1 MRPTWTDDEKGE
13 AAGIAHRAAFLT
25 VRPEPEDG
33 FRNSYSYPDPLA
45 TAHDEAHRA
54 MDDYPGLP
62 GLPDDFPAALDY
74 AAAWDAIAGWDEAGR
89 PVVGYEAH
97 VPRLSQAAPS
107 AGDNPRQRP

>member
-1 MRPTWTDDEKGE
+1 MRSEWTEEERGE

-25 VRPEPEDG
+25 VCPEPEDG

-54 MDDYPGLP
+54 MDDYP
-62 GLPDDFPAALDY
+62 AAPKGYLAY
-74 AAAWDAIAGWDEAGR
+74 LAAWAAIADWDMDGR
-89 PVVGYEAH
+89 PIDGYESH
-97 VPRLSQAAPS
+97 IPRLSQSSPS